1 MVFPALASFWLLPL
15 LSLCQAQA
23 PVAQSQNTTFNATYG
38 HLNSSQAESLIAQ
51 ANLSAEF
58 SVAILTAVNFERS
71 NWAGSSTQLDPF
83 YVDVPSNDSHAPA
96 GSVIKVE
103 QYTNTSFYTVAPNVA
118 LSRMLFMTKTLNGTT
133 IPASAY
139 VLWPWLPRRFAN
151 VSGLPVVAWGH
162 GTSGWSGE
170 CGPSHIRNLWY
181 QYSAPFILALQGYV
195 VVAPDY
201 AGLGLDHDSNGTFIP
216 HQYLASPAAGNDL
229 IYSVQAA
236 QQAWPS
242 LSKKFVIMGHSQ
254 GGGAA
259 WGAAQI
265 LAENPVQG
273 YLGTIAGSPTT
284 SILPHNISTL
294 NNGATL
300 GSLLVRVGTGVSSV
314 FPSFQLSDWLNDI
327 GVRSAQLL
335 QGLQGCQSVALEL
348 LSQTELVQQG
358 WNTSSWYFDA
368 LNNLTTNGGKPF
380 AGPMLVLQG
389 TADPS
394 VDPNGTTAAVNATCQ
409 AYPDRSLEYATFEG
423 VTHVPVLYAGQQ
435 VWLDWIAD
443 RFSGVN
449 VSSGCHT
456 THYQPQLA
464 VSAYQSQVALFLQY
478 PLFGYE
484 TA

>member
-1 MVFPALASFWLLPL
+1 MVFPALASFWFLPL

-162 GTSGWSGE
+162 GTSGWSG
-170 CGPSHIRNLWY
+170 
-181 QYSAPFILALQGYV
+181 APFILALQGYV

-294 NNGATL
+294 DNGATL

-314 FPSFQLSDWLNDI
+314 FPSFQLSDWLNDK